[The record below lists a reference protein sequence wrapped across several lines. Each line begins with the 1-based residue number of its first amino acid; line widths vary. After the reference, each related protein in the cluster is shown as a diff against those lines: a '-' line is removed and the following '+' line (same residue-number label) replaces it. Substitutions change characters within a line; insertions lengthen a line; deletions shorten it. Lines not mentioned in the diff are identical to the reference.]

1 MMNISNIL
9 QKIAAV
15 IRIFFLMVKYLVV
28 YPFTRPSKSKRF
40 LKYVGKYMETESN
53 LVPTVSFFEVFPEA
67 SEETVLVENL
77 DMKFGN
83 VSIQEEYFIA
93 AMVKILQPKKIFE
106 FGTFDGRTTL
116 QMALN
121 SPHAKI
127 YTLDLPM
134 DNIESILNVLPEPDE
149 KCVLRRP
156 QVKCFHNHSTSD
168 MIIELIGDSR
178 TFDFSP
184 FIGRIDFVFVDGA
197 HSMSFVKSDTEN
209 ALKMLSQNGIIVWH
223 DYTRECPGVYN
234 VLNELKQHL
243 NLSHILG
250 STLVVGSKQWLKKFS

>member
-1 MMNISNIL
+1 
-9 QKIAAV
+9 
-15 IRIFFLMVKYLVV
+15 MVKYMVL
-28 YPFTRPSKSKRF
+28 YPFARPNKSKHF
-40 LKYVGKYMETESN
+40 LKYVGKYIEKASMHI
-53 LVPTVSFFEVFPEA
+53 PTVSFFEVFPEA
-67 SEETVLVENL
+67 SEETVLIENL
-77 DMKFGN
+77 DMKLGN
-83 VSIQEEYFIA
+83 VSIQEAYYIA
-93 AMVKILQPKKIFE
+93 AMVKILQPKRVFE

-134 DNIESILNVLPEPDE
+134 DNIESILNILPEPDE

-168 MIIELIGDSR
+168 MIIQLVGDSR

-209 ALKMLSQNGIIVWH
+209 ALKMVSQNGIIVWH
-223 DYTRECPGVYN
+223 DYARGCPGVYN
-234 VLNELKQHL
+234 VLNKLNQSL
-243 NLSHILG
+243 NLSHILET
-250 STLVVGSKQWLKKFS
+250 TLVVGNKQLSKKLR